1 VSLSRYRAKGFVLL
15 PTAHC
20 PLFMDFGIE
29 IPCDKPFDAVA
40 LGLNAVDHLIV
51 VPHYP
56 EFNSKVAFLSHTIA
70 PGGQAATAMV
80 TLARLGLRAR
90 YVGKV
95 GSDDLGR
102 LQINSLTAESV
113 ESSGVAV
120 VEGAETQTAFI
131 IVDEAS
137 GERTVLWNRD
147 DRLTIHEDEVDREA
161 VTSGRALHLDGHDV
175 AASIRAAE
183 YARAAGIPTVLDIDS
198 IYPGVERL
206 LPLIDF
212 LISSSNFPK
221 RMTGEARLE
230 TALKKLAGMTG
241 SIFVA
246 ATLGQYGV
254 LAYFEGQF
262 INSPAF
268 TVDCRDTT
276 GAGDAFHG
284 GFIYGLLAGFSVER
298 TLRFANAVAALKCSA
313 IGARTA
319 LPRLEEV
326 NSLLTGVWSK
336 S

>member
-1 VSLSRYRAKGFVLL
+1 
-15 PTAHC
+15 
-20 PLFMDFGIE
+20 MDFGIE

-56 EFNSKVAFLSHTIA
+56 EFNSKVAFLSHTLA
-70 PGGQAATAMV
+70 PGGQSATAMV

-102 LQINSLTAESV
+102 LQINSLASEGV
-113 ESSGVAV
+113 EASGVAV
-120 VEGAETQTAFI
+120 IEGAETQTAFI
-131 IVDEAS
+131 VVDETN

-147 DRLTIHEDEVDREA
+147 ERLIINEDEVDRKA
-161 VTSGRALHLDGHDV
+161 VTSGRALHLDGYNV
-175 AASIRAAE
+175 AASIKAAA

-212 LISSSNFPK
+212 LISSSRFPK
-221 RMTGEARLE
+221 RITGEASLE

-246 ATLGQYGV
+246 ATLGQDGV
-254 LAYFEGQF
+254 LAYFEGRF
-262 INSPAF
+262 IHSPAF
-268 TVDCRDTT
+268 RIKCQDTT

-298 TLRFANAVAALKCSA
+298 TLRFANAVAALKCRA

-319 LPRLEEV
+319 LPVLDEV
-326 NSLLTGVWSK
+326 NSLMTEV
-336 S
+336 